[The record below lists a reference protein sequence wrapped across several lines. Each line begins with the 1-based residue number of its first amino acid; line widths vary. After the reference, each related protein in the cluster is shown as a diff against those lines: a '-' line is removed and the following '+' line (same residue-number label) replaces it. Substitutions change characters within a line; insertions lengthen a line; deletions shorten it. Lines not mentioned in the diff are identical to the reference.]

1 VIYCQYARECVRGP
15 HFPMN
20 YPPLQPPFRVMIV
33 DDHKFVVELLAQRLS
48 AESKVEIVGMANRGS
63 AALHIAKN
71 EQVDIVLLDMELDQE
86 DGIHVA
92 RGLLEIN
99 PAIRIVGLS
108 VHDVD
113 HHPISLLEIG
123 GLGFISKTA
132 TGREIIDAITRVAAG
147 EMAISPKIA
156 VYLATQFK
164 NPSPI
169 DQIRSL
175 SPKELEVLK
184 YIAQGFSISEIAGKC
199 AVTEKTTQSHR
210 GRLKKKLDV
219 VTDVELCLIAIK
231 SGLIS
236 IHDL

>member
-1 VIYCQYARECVRGP
+1 MI
-15 HFPMN
+15 

-48 AESKVEIVGMANRGS
+48 VESKIEIVGMANRGS
-63 AALHIAKN
+63 TALHIAKN
-71 EQVDIVLLDMELDQE
+71 ENVDIVLLDMALDQE

-92 RGLLEIN
+92 RGLLEVN

-108 VHDVD
+108 VHDAD

-132 TGREIIDAITRVAAG
+132 TGREIIDGIMRVAAG

-156 VYLATQFK
+156 VYLATQCQ

-175 SPKELEVLK
+175 SRKELKVLI
-184 YIAQGFSISEIAGKC
+184 YIAQGFSIKEIAVKC
-199 AVTEKTTQSHR
+199 DVTEKTIQSHR
-210 GRLKKKLDV
+210 ARLKKKLNV
-219 VTDVELCLIAIK
+219 KTDVELCLIAIK
-231 SGLIS
+231 SGHIS
-236 IHDL
+236 IHGSK